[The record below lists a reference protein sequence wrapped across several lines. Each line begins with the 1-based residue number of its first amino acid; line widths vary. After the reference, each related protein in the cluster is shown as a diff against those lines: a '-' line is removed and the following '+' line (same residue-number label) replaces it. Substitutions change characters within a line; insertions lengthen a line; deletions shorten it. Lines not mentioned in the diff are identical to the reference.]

1 MNKYFGGIKNSGLTI
16 YDTVP
21 ENLYIPNDDLEIIL
35 KNGLKNL
42 STKGL
47 AIRTRS
53 KVVKSKICEILGYP
67 IPKSFLKT
75 QPRFFGQNFDTY
87 IQKSDNL
94 QIWNEEVN
102 PNRRYVLIREE
113 NDVLTNV
120 VVISGSQLANY
131 DTTGTL
137 TQKYQARLNANNNG
151 GELYS
156 KFDTDVIKNLVTNEY
171 KLPTC
176 LESPTDLP
184 IIENLLSI
192 SALYDILKNL
202 IGLSLKN
209 PGIDQERNR
218 GAYLQE
224 EVSKILGYKTYKDNG
239 QFPDVVN
246 QLLEI
251 KLQTSSTIDLG
262 LITPSSTE
270 FCDFS
275 LMNQRIRHCD
285 IRYAIFDAKI
295 EDENV
300 IIKGLYLS
308 TGEDF
313 FNHFQQFEG
322 KKVNK
327 KNQIPLPKGLL

>member
-1 MNKYFGGIKNSGLTI
+1 M
-16 YDTVP
+16 
-21 ENLYIPNDDLEIIL
+21 
-35 KNGLKNL
+35 
-42 STKGL
+42 
-47 AIRTRS
+47 
-53 KVVKSKICEILGYP
+53 
-67 IPKSFLKT
+67 
-75 QPRFFGQNFDTY
+75 
-87 IQKSDNL
+87 

-202 IGLSLKN
+202 IGLSFKN

-327 KNQIPLPKGLL
+327 KIQIPLPKGLL